1 MSIIVAE
8 HPATTMTTSQTSCA
22 TDMSWFSQ
30 IALLVSQGERTKYLS
45 VGDAGC
51 FLDVHHDGSAVVRP
65 STRVGK
71 VHQTVR
77 SFIWRSLCHGGLEVG
92 FGNRTPQ
99 PVRAKKIPVASAQL
113 VRHDIDLDSRRSPE
127 RPGPV

>member
-71 VHQTVR
+71 VHQAVR
-77 SFIWRSLCHGGLEVG
+77 GLFWGSPCQTSLEVG
-92 FGNRTPQ
+92 LGNRTPQ
-99 PVRAKKIPVASAQL
+99 SVRAKEIPVAGAQL
-113 VRHDIDLDSRRSPE
+113 VRHDID
-127 RPGPV
+127 